1 MVETRKVEEKMAG
14 LFSTKRPFSAHL
26 FKWEDPLL
34 PDKYDHN
41 CFEYSGQPSREEL
54 EEAIRYQRSI
64 GAAFIKL
71 EGDEPLLD
79 SFGLELSITLTMV
92 LRSAGQGW
100 KTNPALVFHAPSLS
114 ELEDMEDL
122 LELER
127 KVFGPVYGEDFTH
140 RNIRRLY
147 EKLTFHG
154 AYLDGKLVGA
164 GYSFSDSG
172 FTCIDGLIVDTA
184 YRKRCVATSLI
195 KHIKESCPDTILF
208 LHADDDDSPKDMY
221 LKMGFEISD
230 RLYEYFSLL
239 H

>member
-54 EEAIRYQRSI
+54 EEAMQYQRSI
-64 GAAFIKL
+64 GSAFIKL

-79 SFGLELSITLTMV
+79 SFGLEQSITLTMV
-92 LRSAGQGW
+92 LRSAGQSW
-100 KTNPALVFHAPSLS
+100 KTNPELVFHVPSLS
-114 ELEDMEDL
+114 ELEDI
-122 LELER
+122 ER
-127 KVFGPVYGEDFTH
+127 RHFGPLYGEDFTR

-208 LHADDDDSPKDMY
+208 LHADDDDTPKEMY

>member
-54 EEAIRYQRSI
+54 EEAMRYQRSI
-64 GAAFIKL
+64 GSAFIKL

-79 SFGLELSITLTMV
+79 SFGLEQSITLTMV

-100 KTNPALVFHAPSLS
+100 KTNPELVFHVPSLS
-114 ELEDMEDL
+114 ELEDI
-122 LELER
+122 ER
-127 KVFGPVYGEDFTH
+127 RHFGPLYGEDFTR

-172 FTCIDGLIVDTA
+172 FTCIDGLIVDAA

-208 LHADDDDSPKDMY
+208 LHADDDDTPKDMY

-230 RLYEYFSLL
+230 RLYEYFSPL

>member
-54 EEAIRYQRSI
+54 EEAMRYQRSI
-64 GAAFIKL
+64 GSAFIKL

-79 SFGLELSITLTMV
+79 SFGLEQSITLTMV

-100 KTNPALVFHAPSLS
+100 KTNPELVFHVPSLS
-114 ELEDMEDL
+114 ELEDI
-122 LELER
+122 ER
-127 KVFGPVYGEDFTH
+127 RHFGPLYGEDFTR

>member
-41 CFEYSGQPSREEL
+41 CFEYSGQPSRGEL
-54 EEAIRYQRSI
+54 EEAMRYQRSI
-64 GAAFIKL
+64 GSAFIKL

-79 SFGLELSITLTMV
+79 SFGLEQSITLTMV
-92 LRSAGQGW
+92 LRSAGQSW
-100 KTNPALVFHAPSLS
+100 KTNPELVFHVPSLS
-114 ELEDMEDL
+114 ELEDI
-122 LELER
+122 ER
-127 KVFGPVYGEDFTH
+127 RHFGPLYGEDFTR